1 MYRVAICEDEDA
13 QRTQLAELLRAQLQ
27 ELVPEHTVQ
36 AFASSQALA
45 EALALGEKF
54 DLLILDILMPELTGM
69 ELARQVR
76 AYDEQ
81 VSIIFLTGSEQ
92 YLKEGYAVRPLQ
104 YLFKPVDVCELRE
117 ALATDLRLH
126 HQPRALTLCAGG
138 RTVAIP
144 VAEILYLE
152 SRNHALIVRMASGEQ
167 TFRMSLTEAERLL
180 PQEQFCRCHN
190 SFLVNLAQIVEI
202 DRRELT
208 LKGGL
213 RVPVSKG
220 CRDQLRRRF
229 VDFLL
234 CRAKPSD

>member
-1 MYRVAICEDEDA
+1 MYRVAICEDEQA
-13 QRTQLAELLRAQLQ
+13 QRAQLVSLLQALLQ
-27 ELVPEHTVQ
+27 ELAPEHAVQ
-36 AFASSQALA
+36 AFACAQELARALA
-45 EALALGEKF
+45 AGEKF
-54 DLLILDILMPELTGM
+54 DLLILDILLPDLTGM

-76 AYDEQ
+76 AHDER
-81 VSIIFLTGSEQ
+81 VSILFLTGSEQ

-104 YLFKPVDVCELRE
+104 YLFKPVDACELRE

-126 HQPRALTLCAGG
+126 HQPRALTLRAGG

-152 SRNHALIVRMASGEQ
+152 SRNHSLTVRMTSGEQ
-167 TFRMSLTEAERLL
+167 TFRMALTEAEQLL

-213 RVPVSKG
+213 RVPVSQG
-220 CRDQLRRRF
+220 CREQLRRRF
-229 VDFLL
+229 VAFLL
-234 CRAKPSD
+234 R